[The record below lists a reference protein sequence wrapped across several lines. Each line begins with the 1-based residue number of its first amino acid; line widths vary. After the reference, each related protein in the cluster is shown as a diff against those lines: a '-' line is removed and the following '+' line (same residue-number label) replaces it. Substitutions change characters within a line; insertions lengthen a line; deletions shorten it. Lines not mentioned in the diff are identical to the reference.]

1 LRRRNGFGQGL
12 DDDLLPDTR
21 DAGKCCGYTREP
33 SRVIAD
39 RARSWEEA
47 FPDVEAVLDE
57 AYHSSS
63 TCLHAPFLKSTV

>member
-1 LRRRNGFGQGL
+1 MAFGRGP

-21 DAGKCCGYTREP
+21 DAGKCCGCTREQL
-33 SRVIAD
+33 RVIAD

-57 AYHSSS
+57 ALSLVERMLARSV
-63 TCLHAPFLKSTV
+63 LEIDRVK